1 MFKEILSE
9 IIHVIIFFI
18 QFAFVIAF
26 FCFIFT
32 GFVNYFDP
40 ESELAA
46 LAFSITWKSGLIGL
60 LLLILAFSLT
70 VLSDYL
76 TRKYENTQ

>member
-1 MFKEILSE
+1 MFREILSE

-32 GFVNYFDP
+32 GFVNHFDP
-40 ESELAA
+40 KSELSD
-46 LAFSITWKSGLIGL
+46 LTFSIAWKSGLIGL

-70 VLSDYL
+70 VLLDYM